1 MKKREILFSF
11 WFFFVFPKKSQEPLR
26 EKANS
31 CHHLNLTNSSI
42 IREQQLQRPRL
53 AVYRNSQQPFRFP
66 PKKLGHFF
74 GAKFEFFFTAERFRS
89 KMKKESWLCENF
101 VWPPTPYFERIA
113 EILILPANKMNR
125 HVQIVTCGLFC
136 WKKLLLLWFWTN
148 HLSVLVADCN
158 WCGRII
164 QFPCCCCYV
173 ECV

>member
-1 MKKREILFSF
+1 MISEIFSF
-11 WFFFVFPKKSQEPLR
+11 WIIFHLLNFRKQPFDHQSSYQDHVYAVPLR
-26 EKANS
+26 EKPITSIRDFRQKSWAIF
-31 CHHLNLTNSSI
+31 LARNLKISLPSDSI
-42 IREQQLQRPRL
+42 QNLRL
-53 AVYRNSQQPFRFP
+53 R
-66 PKKLGHFF
+66 K
-74 GAKFEFFFTAERFRS
+74 
-89 KMKKESWLCENF
+89 SWLCENF
-101 VWPPTPYFERIA
+101 VWPPTPNFERIA